1 MTEEAF
7 DGEHYVAH
15 NKFYEQVTNISVGEE
30 AICKKCVISQIF
42 QKIKF
47 LKRD

>member
-1 MTEEAF
+1 MYSHKVGEIQDVLVTEEAF

-30 AICKKCVISQIF
+30 AICNNVS
-42 QKIKF
+42 
-47 LKRD
+47 